1 MRNVLINDEL
11 KRKKNIKKCNDGH
24 RHFETLYFDFKHS
37 LLFKK
42 VRIHARSCMRN
53 DTGKKKIMTLLNK
66 NQWENRYL
74 HWRSI

>member
-11 KRKKNIKKCNDGH
+11 KRKKKHKKNATMAIDILK
-24 RHFETLYFDFKHS
+24 LYFDFKHS

>member
-53 DTGKKKIMTLLNK
+53 DTGKKK
-66 NQWENRYL
+66 
-74 HWRSI
+74 